1 MHHTNFQ
8 QNKLH
13 LHGYNLTQLNNEI
26 SNACNN
32 LYSPSQLGLEI
43 PNPVNHWTRIA
54 VMIFMRKAVTCN
66 GPTIGK
72 IYRGSNRNIVSN
84 IVLNRFQFLTA
95 TNNMIVKTVLP
106 YKVLNAILNRHK
118 IKYNVR

>member
-1 MHHTNFQ
+1 MHRNNSQ

-32 LYSPSQLGLEI
+32 LYSPSQSGLEI

-54 VMIFMRKAVTCN
+54 VMIFMRKAVTCY

-72 IYRGSNRNIVSN
+72 IYRGSNRKHCFECNSQPFLIPYGCELYDREN
-84 IVLNRFQFLTA
+84 GIATQNRYDCFGCT
-95 TNNMIVKTVLP
+95 IW
-106 YKVLNAILNRHK
+106 
-118 IKYNVR
+118 